1 VEYVREPT
9 VMGSERRR
17 NEVADVARGFEQML
31 QSSEVRRK
39 TEQFIKRSGTLSL
52 ANLEKQFTR

>member
-1 VEYVREPT
+1 
-9 VMGSERRR
+9 MGSERRR